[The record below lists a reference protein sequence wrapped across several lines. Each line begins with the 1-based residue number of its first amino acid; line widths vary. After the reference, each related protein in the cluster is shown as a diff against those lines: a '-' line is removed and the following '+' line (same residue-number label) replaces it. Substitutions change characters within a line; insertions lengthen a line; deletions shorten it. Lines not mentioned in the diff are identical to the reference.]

1 MVVAKR
7 TSKNQLTLPKAVV
20 EQAGVADY
28 YDVVCYNGRI
38 VLTPQHPAEQRPCAS
53 AWRSWTSTRPMWPML
68 WPGLAL
74 CEICTSPRSAR
85 HQRVG
90 VGSVV

>member
-28 YDVVCYNGRI
+28 YDVDCDRLASCSLLCIPV
-38 VLTPQHPAEQRPCAS
+38 EQRPCDRGWLSWAS
-53 AWRSWTSTRPMWPML
+53 TML
-68 WPGLAL
+68 
-74 CEICTSPRSAR
+74 T
-85 HQRVG
+85 
-90 VGSVV
+90 